1 MPIYKVLFQ
10 PLSGY
15 FFGEDG
21 SFRSGIE
28 NAEYY
33 ISSKEFPSQTTL
45 FGILRY
51 LNLEHKKDWGSY
63 NQEEIKENEEMV
75 GKRGFSIENAID
87 SKNEDQ
93 NEDFGKIKKM
103 SSVFINED
111 NIKEKINR
119 IYIPIPK
126 DSDPKE
132 DKKYMSIMSKGY
144 TVIKTIHGFK
154 WIPSEYDAKQEIKK
168 SFISI
173 DSGISN
179 NKIVDG
185 DLSIID
191 SIFEHRIKGAIKINR
206 NVNSDEPVSSLF
218 KKGYVYLKQLHR
230 EKHYSFGVYVEIEG
244 DCEKIKT
251 KLNTIVTMGLG
262 ATPFKVTAKI
272 ISDSKEESRIDSDLK
287 LNLDR
292 VFKEHAM
299 RGNIIYCISPCFIE
313 NPQDILE
320 KCVFSSIDVT
330 AVRQLTSNGFNKK
343 IKKEETLYNLLD
355 AGSILMIE
363 DTNKDILIDSFSF
376 KKMQQIGYN
385 HYYVGGKK

>member
-1 MPIYKVLFQ
+1 ML
-10 PLSGY
+10 
-15 FFGEDG
+15 
-21 SFRSGIE
+21 FRS
-28 NAEYY
+28 
-33 ISSKEFPSQTTL
+33 
-45 FGILRY
+45 
-51 LNLEHKKDWGSY
+51 DWGSY

-87 SKNEDQ
+87 TTNNAQ

-230 EKHYSFGVYVEIEG
+230 EKQ
-244 DCEKIKT
+244 
-251 KLNTIVTMGLG
+251 L
-262 ATPFKVTAKI
+262 
-272 ISDSKEESRIDSDLK
+272 R
-287 LNLDR
+287 DR
-292 VFKEHAM
+292 KSV
-299 RGNIIYCISPCFIE
+299 
-313 NPQDILE
+313 
-320 KCVFSSIDVT
+320 V
-330 AVRQLTSNGFNKK
+330 
-343 IKKEETLYNLLD
+343 
-355 AGSILMIE
+355 
-363 DTNKDILIDSFSF
+363 
-376 KKMQQIGYN
+376 
-385 HYYVGGKK
+385 